1 MTSASA
7 MHKPISLALGNE
19 YLRRH
24 PVAAAERLEA
34 IPDRELEPVVKELD
48 PAALVVAAE
57 YLSPPKALAVF
68 ALLPREARVRVL
80 EAAAPRL
87 AVTLVAQLPERDRE
101 AQLRDLRP
109 LARDDIKRL
118 MSYPENS
125 AGRLMDRS
133 FLAVQATMTVGE
145 VLKRLQE
152 SPVRSARSLFVVT
165 RNAQVAGR
173 IDIQDL
179 ALSAADQPVS
189 ALVQPVSEMVTA
201 QTSREELVDLL
212 DRSRLD
218 SVPVVD
224 TERRLVGVVRYRS
237 LFRAIE
243 DVATADLQ
251 KMVGVSPEERA
262 LSFPGFSIKRRL
274 PWLHI
279 NLVTA
284 FVAASVVGL
293 FENLIAQFTALA
305 ILLPVVAGQSG
316 NAGAQALAV
325 TMRGLAL
332 REIGVRPWQSVLRKE
347 VLVGLVNGL
356 ALALTCG
363 LAVFLWSDSLGLA
376 IIIGVAMVMS
386 MLAAGIAGALVPIVL
401 TRVGQDP
408 ATASSIILTTITDV
422 AGFFSFLGTAMILSF
437 ML

>member
-1 MTSASA
+1 MGKAIGIA
-7 MHKPISLALGNE
+7 IGNE
-19 YLRRH
+19 YLKRH
-24 PVAAAERLEA
+24 PVAAAEQLEA
-34 IPDRELEPVVKELD
+34 VPDKDLDPVVTGLD
-48 PAALVVAAE
+48 PAALAVPME

-68 ALLPREARVRVL
+68 SMLPRETRIRIL

-87 AVTLVAQLPERDRE
+87 AVTLVAQLPARDRE
-101 AQLRDLRP
+101 ALLHALRP

-118 MSYPENS
+118 MSFPENS

-152 SPVRSARSLFVVT
+152 SPVRGARSLFVVT
-165 RNAQVAGR
+165 PDAHVAGR

-179 ALSAADQPVS
+179 ALAAAEQPVS
-189 ALVQPVSEMVTA
+189 AHVQTASEVVNA

-212 DRSRLD
+212 ERSRLD

-224 TERRLVGVVRYRS
+224 TEGRLIGVVRYRS
-237 LFRAIE
+237 LFHAIE

-279 NLVTA
+279 NLITA

-293 FENLIAQFTALA
+293 FETLIAQFTALA

-332 REIGVRPWQSVLRKE
+332 REIGVRQWQSVLRKE
-347 VLVGLVNGL
+347 VLVGLVNGIV
-356 ALALTCG
+356 LALTCG
-363 LAVFLWSDSLGLA
+363 VAVFLWSDSFGLA
-376 IIIGVAMVMS
+376 VIIGVAMVMS

-401 TRVGQDP
+401 TRAGQDP

>member
-1 MTSASA
+1 MNASA
-7 MHKPISLALGNE
+7 GIASE

-24 PVAAAERLEA
+24 PVAAAEQLEA
-34 IPDRELEPVVKELD
+34 MPDRELRTAVLGLN
-48 PAALVVAAE
+48 PAIMAVPME
-57 YLSPPKALAVF
+57 YLSPQKALVVF
-68 ALLPREARVRVL
+68 AVLPRELKL
-80 EAAAPRL
+80 ELLERAAPRL
-87 AVTLVAQLPERDRE
+87 AVTLAASLPESERDE
-101 AQLRDLRP
+101 LLAALRP
-109 LARDDIKRL
+109 VTREDLKRL
-118 MSYPENS
+118 MSFPEDS

-133 FLAVQATMTVGE
+133 FVGVQAAMTVAE
-145 VLKRLQE
+145 VLKKLQE
-152 SPVRSARSLFVVT
+152 SSVRGARSLFVLA
-165 RNAQVAGR
+165 RDASVAGR
-173 IDIQDL
+173 VDIQDL
-179 ALSAADQPVS
+179 ALAPGEEAISGYI
-189 ALVQPVSEMVTA
+189 QPVSETVPA
-201 QTSREELVDLL
+201 FASREELVDLL
-212 DRSRLD
+212 ERSRHD

-224 TERRLVGVVRYRS
+224 ADGRLLGVVRYRS

-243 DVATADLQ
+243 DVASADLQ

-262 LSFPGFSIKRRL
+262 LSVPGFAIKRRL

-279 NLVTA
+279 NLLTA
-284 FVAASVVGL
+284 FLAAAVVGL

-332 REIGVRPWQSVLRKE
+332 REIGMRQWRPVLRKE

-356 ALALTCG
+356 ALAVTCG
-363 LAVFLWSDSLGLA
+363 IAVFLWSRSPGLA
-376 IIIGVAMVMS
+376 VIIGAAMVMS
-386 MLAAGIAGALVPIVL
+386 MLAAGIAGALVPILL
-401 TRVGQDP
+401 TRAGQDP